1 MPRINLI
8 PWREAERKRKRQE
21 FGVGALGALLAA
33 GAIAFLV
40 NLQMGAAIDNQLERN
55 TYLNGEIA
63 QLDKQITEILALEQQ
78 KQRRAGNAPG
88 TGTTPARTPAQSD
101 RDRV

>member
-1 MPRINLI
+1 MD
-8 PWREAERKRKRQE
+8 
-21 FGVGALGALLAA
+21 VLGTLPVWAQLL
-33 GAIAFLV
+33 IAFLV
-40 NLQMGAAIDNQLERN
+40 AGVLIVMNVGWLIQARGW
-55 TYLNGEIA
+55 
-63 QLDKQITEILALEQQ
+63 LEQQ